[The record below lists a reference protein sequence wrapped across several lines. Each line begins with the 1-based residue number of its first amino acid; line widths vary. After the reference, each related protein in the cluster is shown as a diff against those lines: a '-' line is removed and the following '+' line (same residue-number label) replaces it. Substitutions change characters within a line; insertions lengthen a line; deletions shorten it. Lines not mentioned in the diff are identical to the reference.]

1 MFPFENCPSPST
13 NTLLSA
19 SAHFISTSVLDL
31 LAGSSTLTLPP
42 PGITAPS
49 LPDGAVELFLVG
61 RSETVVPET
70 SVSPTDTNV
79 HSTASSST
87 SVKSDSASPTDIG
100 AAADPKSPASQT
112 SSSTSLISE
121 VVSGKGPQTTP
132 QASAPSDTQQ
142 TEGGRSGVPE
152 PSRTQSGPG
161 AGVVTNSAS
170 ITPTGHWITLVLP
183 TAYVATGGL
192 YQSHGKIYDDGFRQG
207 YQDGCYDHAYSTHP
221 ATLNGEYFIGY
232 RKGRDSGIRD
242 CRPLD
247 GNDQSGSG
255 WSDDVLLPSPG
266 SSVTLA
272 LWLLMMPTLLTLM
285 LHVL

>member
-1 MFPFENCPSPST
+1 MMFPFENCPSPST

-19 SAHFISTSVLDL
+19 SAFISTSVLDL

-49 LPDGAVELFLVG
+49 FPDGSVELFRVG

-70 SVSPTDTNV
+70 SVSPADTNV
-79 HSTASSST
+79 HSTARSST
-87 SVKSDSASPTDIG
+87 SVKSVSASPTNIG

-121 VVSGKGPQTTP
+121 GVGGKGPQTTP
-132 QASAPSDTQQ
+132 HASAPSDTQQ
-142 TEGGRSGVPE
+142 SEGGKSGVPE
-152 PSRTQSGPG
+152 PSRTQSG
-161 AGVVTNSAS
+161 ADVVTNSAS

-266 SSVTLA
+266 SAVTLT
-272 LWLLMMPTLLTLM
+272 LWLLVIPWLLTLM
-285 LHVL
+285 LNVL

>member
-1 MFPFENCPSPST
+1 MFPFEDCPSPST

-19 SAHFISTSVLDL
+19 SAHFISTSVLNL

-49 LPDGAVELFLVG
+49 LPNGAVELFLVE
-61 RSETVVPET
+61 RSEPVVPET
-70 SVSPTDTNV
+70 LVSPTDSNV
-79 HSTASSST
+79 YSTASSSA
-87 SVKSDSASPTDIG
+87 SAKSDSSSPTKIG
-100 AAADPKSPASQT
+100 PTADPKIPAVPT
-112 SSSTSLISE
+112 SSSTSMISKG
-121 VVSGKGPQTTP
+121 VGGKGPQTTP
-132 QASAPSDTQQ
+132 HASALGDTQQ
-142 TEGGRSGVPE
+142 SEGGRSGVSE
-152 PSRTQSGPG
+152 PSGTQNG
-161 AGVVTNSAS
+161 ADLITSSTS
-170 ITPTGHWITLVLP
+170 ITPTGHWITLALP

-255 WSDDVLLPSPG
+255 WSDDVLLPSSS

-272 LWLLMMPTLLTLM
+272 LWLLVMPCLLTLM